1 MIPAACCVASS
12 GTSISAGVRLKMNRR
27 HGERVKHGTEKNPF
41 RGLLAA
47 ALVAM
52 GMLMFASPA
61 TAEVKLLLDRNRITE
76 GETVTL
82 TFMTDDAKQSLEA
95 DFSALE
101 RDFVILDRRSETQLS
116 IVNGRQTAVVRLLLT
131 VEPRRAGE
139 LTIPAIDFGNEQTRP
154 LVLRVDEAPELAP
167 GEMPPVFVEVEVT
180 PEQGPYYVHA
190 QLGLIVRV
198 FYQQNLTE
206 AAISQPEPSQAS
218 VRLLQETPYQADR
231 GGERYRVLERRY
243 AIFPERSGELT
254 LPAMQLSGRLVER
267 RDSSIWQPS
276 VRGRRVTVE
285 SEALRLQ
292 IDPRPPEFTGPD
304 WQPARSF
311 NLSQQVSSTD
321 ALRVGEP
328 VTRTIIIDA
337 AGLEENMIAEPAWPE
352 LPGARIYPDQP
363 QGISRDDGEWVLG
376 HKEFRYAVVPEKEG
390 ELVLPELAVHW
401 WDTANDREQIVVLPA
416 QTLTVLPSAL
426 VPSVPDSIVP
436 AVPGAAPT
444 GMSGLGEATGVA
456 GWWRLS
462 TLLFA
467 GLWLLTLVFYW
478 RSRGREAASVGVG
491 RGDRDAVAGE
501 DELLDGLRRACERG
515 DLAGVRR
522 DLSSWLREFG
532 PATAGGSLLDFAAR
546 EADAALSE
554 SIYALDSQGFRDGAT
569 QDRAMPGLSAWSGRE
584 FWERFENW
592 RRAWRAK
599 ERQERPALTDL
610 YAPENRQR

>member
-1 MIPAACCVASS
+1 
-12 GTSISAGVRLKMNRR
+12 MNRR
-27 HGERVKHGTEKNPF
+27 RGERVKHGTEKNPF
-41 RGLLAA
+41 GRLLPAV
-47 ALVAM
+47 LVAAV
-52 GMLMFASPA
+52 MLAFALPA
-61 TAEVKLLLDRNRITE
+61 TAEVQLLLDRSRITE

-82 TFMTDDAKQSLEA
+82 TFITDDAKQSLEA
-95 DFSALE
+95 DFTALE

-131 VEPRRAGE
+131 VEPKRAGE
-139 LTIPAIDFGNEQTRP
+139 LTIPAIDFGSEQTRQ
-154 LVLRVDEAPELAP
+154 VALRVDQAPKLAP
-167 GEMPPVFVEVEVT
+167 GELAPVFVEVQVM
-180 PEQGPYYVHA
+180 PEQGPHYVHA

-218 VRLLQETPYQADR
+218 VRLLQETPYQAER

-243 AIFPERSGELT
+243 AIFPERSGELV

-285 SEALRLQ
+285 SEALKLR
-292 IDPRPPEFTGPD
+292 IEPRPAGFTGPD

-337 AGLEENMIAEPAWPE
+337 VGLEENMIAEPAWPE

-376 HKEFRYAVVPEKEG
+376 HKEFRYAVVPEQEG

-401 WDTANDREQIVVLPA
+401 WDTANDRQQTVVLPA

-426 VPSVPDSIVP
+426 VPPVPDPLPP
-436 AVPGAAPT
+436 AAPGAAPS
-444 GMSGLGEATGVA
+444 GVSGLGEAVGGA
-456 GWWRLS
+456 GWWRIS

-467 GLWLLTLVFYW
+467 GLWLLTLALYW
-478 RSRGREAASVGVG
+478 HSRGRERAAPAVG
-491 RGDRDAVAGE
+491 RGAGDAAADEG
-501 DELLDGLRRACERG
+501 ELLTGLRRACERG
-515 DLAGVRR
+515 DPAAVRR
-522 DLSSWLREFG
+522 DLCGWLREYG
-532 PATAGGSLLDFAAR
+532 PATAGGSLLEFAGR
-546 EADAALSE
+546 EADTALRE
-554 SIYALDSQGFRDGAT
+554 SIYALDSEGFGGGAL
-569 QDRAMPGLSAWSGRE
+569 QDRAPVGSAAWSGRE
-584 FWERFENW
+584 LWERFENW
-592 RRAWRAK
+592 RRAWRAR
-599 ERQERPALTDL
+599 EHQEKAALTDL
-610 YAPENRQR
+610 YAPENRRR

>member
-1 MIPAACCVASS
+1 M
-12 GTSISAGVRLKMNRR
+12 KN
-27 HGERVKHGTEKNPF
+27 GTEKNPL
-41 RGLLAA
+41 RRLLAA

-52 GMLMFASPA
+52 GMLVFASPA

-139 LTIPAIDFGNEQTRP
+139 LMIPAIDFGNEQTRQV
-154 LVLRVDEAPELAP
+154 VLRVDEAPELAP
-167 GEMPPVFVEVEVT
+167 GEMPPVFVEVDVT

-292 IDPRPPEFTGPD
+292 IEPRPPEFTGPD

-337 AGLEENMIAEPAWPE
+337 VGLEENMIAEPAWPE

-376 HKEFRYAVVPEKEG
+376 HKEFRYAVVPEMEG

-401 WDTANDREQIVVLPA
+401 WDTANDREQIVALPA
-416 QTLTVLPSAL
+416 QTLTVLPSPL
-426 VPSVPDSIVP
+426 VPSVPDPIVP
-436 AVPGAAPT
+436 AAPGSAPI

-467 GLWLLTLVFYW
+467 GLWLLTLVLYW
-478 RSRGREAASVGVG
+478 RSRGREAAAVGVG
-491 RGDRDAVAGE
+491 RGDREVAAGE
-501 DELLDGLRRACERG
+501 GELLGGLRRACERG
-515 DLAGVRR
+515 DLAMVRR
-522 DLSSWLREFG
+522 DLSTWLREHG
-532 PATAGGSLLDFAAR
+532 PATAGGSLLDFAAH
-546 EADAALSE
+546 EADAALRE
-554 SIYALDSQGFRDGAT
+554 SIYALDSKGFRDGAT
-569 QDRAMPGLSAWSGRE
+569 QERETVGPSAWSGRE
-584 FWERFENW
+584 FWDRFENW
-592 RRAWRAK
+592 RREWRA
-599 ERQERPALTDL
+599 RALQERPALTDL
-610 YAPENRQR
+610 YAPENRRR